1 MFLLSIF
8 FNSILFIFFTF
19 MIYSWGKIINNIFK
33 LNLSNF
39 RDRYL
44 NIPLAIISGLYTL
57 SLIFSVFYFFGNI
70 NQLIIT
76 VVFIFLFLISI
87 PEMINLKRIYFNFSN
102 KKTIYFYFFT
112 SYILLF
118 IYFLQLAL
126 PEIRWDALAY
136 HLLVPDTE
144 VVSFHHSFSFYNS
157 LPKGL
162 DILFWVAN
170 IISNN
175 SFLPKYF
182 HFLFF
187 FNCLVFITF
196 FSYNYISKTF
206 FWIPFLILLL
216 HPISLEYAASSYID
230 FGNSSLEV
238 ITLLCLFLFLIKKEF
253 IYIIWSF
260 SLLAFAVSIKYTTFM
275 FAVSFLIIFI
285 LNILLFKIRTK
296 KFKFNLIK
304 PLLFYSILPLLYYG
318 KNLLFLKNPLWPFYF
333 GHYGMTDLEYQS
345 LTISNLQS
353 FTFDKSL
360 ESYFILPIRILT
372 GNYESYSL
380 LTFQDMME
388 NFKIV
393 NIDLGLSSILLWIL
407 LVVFLFKKNINKKI
421 VTFILLFLIISYS
434 INFWFGSHQI
444 RYILSSFIIL
454 SIFPIFLFKDISSLL
469 SKKITISLAFLFLLL
484 IIFFRISYLQNLFS
498 YFNPNG
504 REQYL
509 LILHDYDLNIL
520 LTENNIKSDQTV
532 YPFELNSLRYFT
544 EFQKLRNAYNLGL
557 GLQKSLNNDIVT
569 LNKNNKKFWISN
581 KMTSNWRKDWLKNP
595 YYEDKIRLNQLI
607 ILDDYIIKNG
617 KIISQRGDNLLVEI
631 PTNL

>member
-8 FNSILFIFFTF
+8 FNSLLFILFTL
-19 MIYSWGKIINNIFK
+19 MIYSWGKIINYIFK
-33 LNLSNF
+33 LNLLNF

-70 NQLIIT
+70 NQLNIT

-87 PEMINLKRIYFNFSN
+87 PEIINLKRIYFNFSN
-102 KKTIYFYFFT
+102 KKTLYFYFFT
-112 SYILLF
+112 SYFLLF

-206 FWIPFLILLL
+206 FWIPFLVLLL

-238 ITLLCLFLFLIKKEF
+238 IALLCLFLFLIKKEF
-253 IYIIWSF
+253 IFIIWSF

-285 LNILLFKIRTK
+285 LNIFLFKIRTK
-296 KFKFNLIK
+296 KFNFNLIK
-304 PLLFYSILPLLYYG
+304 PLLFYSILPLLYLG
-318 KNLLFLKNPLWPFYF
+318 KNFYFLKNPLWPFYF

-388 NFKIV
+388 NFKIA

-407 LVVFLFKKNINKKI
+407 LVVFLFKKIINKKI
-421 VTFILLFLIISYS
+421 VTIILLFLIISYS

-469 SKKITISLAFLFLLL
+469 SKKIIISLAFLFLLL

-509 LILHDYDLNIL
+509 LNLHDYDLNIL

-631 PTNL
+631 PINL